1 METIIPRFFRPPKE
15 SFFLFGP
22 RGTGKS
28 TLLSE
33 VMKNALWINL
43 LEPDVFRSYSAR
55 PERLREL
62 VLANKNKKVV
72 VIDEIQKVPDL
83 LGAVHALI
91 ERKQGWQFVLT
102 GSSSSKLKR
111 SGVNLLG

>member
-1 METIIPRFFRPPKE
+1 MEVIIPRFFKPPKE

-28 TLLSE
+28 TWLGNII
-33 VMKNALWINL
+33 KDALWIDL

-62 VLANKNKKVV
+62 VLANKNKRVI

-83 LGAVHALI
+83 
-91 ERKQGWQFVLT
+91 
-102 GSSSSKLKR
+102 S
-111 SGVNLLG
+111 